1 MEKLLDVLH
10 RLVDAGNTAIVIEH
24 NLDVLKTADHVIDLG
39 PGGGDAGGE
48 VVAAG
53 TPPEVAGSPQ
63 SATGE
68 YLARMLHGAASAAV
82 ATVSGGTQGRS
93 RARPRRRV
101 AVSA

>member
-1 MEKLLDVLH
+1 V
-10 RLVDAGNTAIVIEH
+10 IVIEH

-48 VVAAG
+48 IVAAG
-53 TPPEVAGSPQ
+53 TPAEVAANPG

-68 YLARMLHGAASAAV
+68 YLARMLRGAASAAV
-82 ATVSGGTQGRS
+82 ATVSGGPAGRS
-93 RARPRRRV
+93 RPRSRRRV